1 MRRVAP
7 SGMEPALSVSRDLWR
22 VFASLRPS
30 GAVRVAALVFCGTS
44 VLGGVG
50 LALAQG
56 LSEQQVRCLQL
67 QQELAA
73 AQGGGGVN
81 REELGRI
88 EQQIAQ
94 ADRVFQGT
102 RAAMDDAGC
111 FDSFFIFGRGLVRSP
126 KCLKMNDRV
135 EDARR
140 QLTQLQQQR
149 QALMG
154 GGGNKRRQ
162 AELQQAMARSGCGGV
177 RAPQPRRGGGLFDFF
192 GGGRDDEV
200 EELPQTPIYRSIDPN
215 GRYRSVCVRL
225 CDGFFYPIHYSTYGS
240 QLGQDAQQ
248 CQSSCAA
255 PAELYVYRN
264 PGQDI
269 EQAVS
274 LTGSAYMDLPVA
286 LRFRKE
292 YVRGCS
298 CKQAE
303 YNPTEI
309 EAANKRAEAD
319 TGAQPA
325 KGKGKA
331 PPLPE
336 TPAPQ
341 AAAPA
346 TGDQQLNLDITGSN
360 EPAPPPA
367 PEAAPAAVPEAQQP
381 PPPPP
386 VEAAA
391 PPPPPPPVEAAAPP
405 PPPPAPPAAKPATPP
420 APPPAAEAVPPPP
433 ASAEASPA
441 QSTVVKR
448 KTPPAAQPA
457 SPFGPQF

>member
-1 MRRVAP
+1 MRRVA
-7 SGMEPALSVSRDLWR
+7 SRGLEPIVSVCRD
-22 VFASLRPS
+22 
-30 GAVRVAALVFCGTS
+30 FCGVLAWS
-44 VLGGVG
+44 VRPTAGPRLAVLALCGVG
-50 LALAQG
+50 VVGGAGLGLAQG
-56 LSEQQVRCLQL
+56 LSEQQIRCLQL
-67 QQELAA
+67 QQDLAA
-73 AQGGGGVN
+73 AQGGGGN
-81 REELGRI
+81 REDLGRI

-111 FDSFFIFGRGLVRSP
+111 FESFFIFGRGLVRSP

-149 QALMG
+149 QALTG

-162 AELQQAMARSGCGGV
+162 AELQAALARSGCGGV

-192 GGGRDDEV
+192 GGGREEE
-200 EELPQTPIYRSIDPN
+200 EELPQTPIYRSVDPN

-225 CDGFFYPIHYSTYGS
+225 CDGFFYPIHYSIYGS
-240 QLGQDAQQ
+240 QLGQDAEQ
-248 CQSSCAA
+248 CQSSGAA

-264 PGQDI
+264 PGHEI

-274 LTGSAYMDLPVA
+274 LNGSAYMDLPVA

-292 YVRGCS
+292 FVNGCS

-319 TGAQPA
+319 AAAQPA
-325 KGKGKA
+325 KGKGKGKGKPTAKA
-331 PPLPE
+331 PPQPQTPSPQE
-336 TPAPQ
+336 AAPAPQ

-346 TGDQQLNLDITGSN
+346 ATGDQPQLDMDVTGSN
-360 EPAPPPA
+360 EPAASP
-367 PEAAPAAVPEAQQP
+367 APAAVPPTEK
-381 PPPPP
+381 
-386 VEAAA
+386 
-391 PPPPPPPVEAAAPP
+391 
-405 PPPPAPPAAKPATPP
+405 PPAPPAAAAAPP
-420 APPPAAEAVPPPP
+420 APP
-433 ASAEASPA
+433 
-441 QSTVVKR
+441 
-448 KTPPAAQPA
+448 
-457 SPFGPQF
+457 

>member
-7 SGMEPALSVSRDLWR
+7 RGLEPIVSVCRDFCRVLASSVRPTAGPRLAVLAL
-22 VFASLRPS
+22 
-30 GAVRVAALVFCGTS
+30 C
-44 VLGGVG
+44 GVG
-50 LALAQG
+50 VVGGAGLGLAQG
-56 LSEQQVRCLQL
+56 LSEQQIRCLQL
-67 QQELAA
+67 QQDLAA
-73 AQGGGGVN
+73 AQGGGGN
-81 REELGRI
+81 REDLGRI

-111 FDSFFIFGRGLVRSP
+111 FESFFIFGRGLVRSP

-149 QALMG
+149 QALTG

-162 AELQQAMARSGCGGV
+162 AELNDALARSGCGGQ
-177 RAPQPRRGGGLFDFF
+177 RAQPARRGGGLFDFF
-192 GGGRDDEV
+192 GGGREEEEV
-200 EELPQTPIYRSIDPN
+200 EQTPIYRSIDPN

-225 CDGFFYPIHYSTYGS
+225 CDGFFYPISYVTYGAR
-240 QLGQDAQQ
+240 LAQDATQ
-248 CQSSCAA
+248 CQSNCAA

-264 PGQDI
+264 PGQEI

-274 LTGSAYMDLPVA
+274 LNGSAYMDLPVA

-292 YVRGCS
+292 FVNGCS

-319 TGAQPA
+319 AAAQPA
-325 KGKGKA
+325 KGKGKGKPTAKA
-331 PPLPE
+331 PPPPQ
-336 TPAPQ
+336 TPSPQAAAPAPQ

-346 TGDQQLNLDITGSN
+346 ATGDQPQLDMDVTGSN
-360 EPAPPPA
+360 EPAAPPA
-367 PEAAPAAVPEAQQP
+367 PEAAPAAVPAAQQP
-381 PPPPP
+381 P
-386 VEAAA
+386 A
-391 PPPPPPPVEAAAPP
+391 PPPAVEAAAPP
-405 PPPPAPPAAKPATPP
+405 PPPPAPPPT
-420 APPPAAEAVPPPP
+420 AEAAAAPPPPP
-433 ASAEASPA
+433 ASAAAPGDPA
-441 QSTVVKR
+441 GQSTIVKR
-448 KTPPAAQPA
+448 KTVPPPAPPA
-457 SPFGPQF
+457 PFAPQ